1 MPPKSDDPLRFVTT
15 STVAVV
21 AGKGGVGKTTVTA
34 VLARAAVRRG
44 LRVVVVELDGKTTLD
59 ALLPGIEIL
68 HLSGTQALAEYLGS
82 HGWGRVSSRLARSGV
97 IDVIASA
104 SPGLDDLVLLGRVK
118 QLEGSG
124 NYDLVVVDG
133 PAAGHSL
140 SMLRSADG
148 LGAIAR
154 SGPIKNQADEVTAM
168 LTDPARCQVVL
179 VTLPETTPVNEAV
192 ETAYSLEE
200 DIGVHLG
207 PLIVN
212 AVDDGPDLDLDGPGL
227 ADTAPE
233 GSALR
238 RAAEFRNARRRLQ
251 RTERERLG
259 AELALPQIV
268 LPAVA
273 GALDAAAIEALAA
286 TLDPADGP
294 STGGAA

>member
-1 MPPKSDDPLRFVTT
+1 VPPKSDDPLRFVTT

-44 LRVVVVELDGKTTLD
+44 LRVIVVELDGKTTLD
-59 ALLPGIEIL
+59 NLLPDVEIL
-68 HLSGTQALAEYLGS
+68 HLSGTTALAEYLGS

-118 QLEGSG
+118 QLERSGS
-124 NYDLVVVDG
+124 YDLVVVDG

-154 SGPIKNQADEVTAM
+154 SGPIRSQADEVTAM

-192 ETAYSLEE
+192 ETAYSLED
-200 DIGVHLG
+200 DIGIHLG
-207 PLIVN
+207 PLVVN
-212 AVDDGPDLDLDGPGL
+212 AVDDGPELDLAAPGL
-227 ADTAPE
+227 DRTAPD
-233 GSALR
+233 GSPLR

-251 RTERERLG
+251 RDERERLG
-259 AELALPQIV
+259 TELALPQIV
-268 LPAVA
+268 LPAIA
-273 GALDAAAIEALAA
+273 GELDAAAIEALAA
-286 TLDPADGP
+286 TLDPPADEE
-294 STGGAA
+294 GAT

>member
-1 MPPKSDDPLRFVTT
+1 
-15 STVAVV
+15 
-21 AGKGGVGKTTVTA
+21 
-34 VLARAAVRRG
+34 
-44 LRVVVVELDGKTTLD
+44 
-59 ALLPGIEIL
+59 
-68 HLSGTQALAEYLGS
+68 
-82 HGWGRVSSRLARSGV
+82 VSNRLARSGV

-118 QLEGSG
+118 QLERSG
-124 NYDLVVVDG
+124 DYDLVVVDG

-154 SGPIKNQADEVTAM
+154 SGPIKAQADEVTAM

-207 PLIVN
+207 PIVVN
-212 AVDDGPDLDLDGPGL
+212 AVDDGPDLALDTPDLER
-227 ADTAPE
+227 AAPE
-233 GSALR
+233 GSPMR

-251 RTERERLG
+251 RTERDRLG
-259 AELALPQIV
+259 SELALGQIV

-273 GALDAAAIEALAA
+273 GALDAAAIDALAA
-286 TLDPADGP
+286 TLDPVSEDAP
-294 STGGAA
+294 